1 MVLGIRHFAD
11 PRHLARPLW
20 GAFMPMVAALTIALP
35 LLTSL
40 TAVIAIVLGAV
51 LAASI
56 AMIVRGLRRYSSPAP
71 MPWYLLAGSVVLFT
85 IGIALRELFG
95 TNHYLFDDVFTLS
108 GYAGVFVAALLWLT
122 PRRARDS
129 RGLLLDSGLIGLGA
143 LLASW
148 TLLISPLLD
157 QGVRPSALVAAC
169 YPVIDALLLTVVVHS
184 VVTSTR
190 AETSLRLLHASLAMI
205 LLADLGYNL
214 EAAGTLHVAHRILVV
229 PLLISFLLVGLAA
242 LHPTMVTLSQQRRV
256 HPDQSRQRAGVIA
269 AVLVVAALVPT
280 VTSRPG
286 VYDRAVESV
295 LLALLL
301 IGVLLR
307 SERAIVRSARSERRA
322 QYQADHDMLTG
333 LLNRSAL
340 LQAPARNHERWAGRT
355 LCLLFI
361 DLDGF
366 KAVNDSYGHAIG
378 DELIANAAA
387 RIRRVIRHDDVAA
400 RYGGD
405 EFVVLTRADRTDTAT
420 LAEKLIA
427 AFGKPFEL
435 SVGAVSITASI
446 GIACG
451 APRSDVRHDDAG
463 PGGAPDERRSD
474 GNHTAT
480 PTHGVHIAAPA
491 HGVHTAA
498 VPASGDGAHTP
509 TGTPTET
516 SPRNAP
522 DAGATPDEPAA
533 ASPTGKPPKE
543 SHTAQEHGHLTPSP
557 AVGPHPSTPRDG
569 APPEVTVYDLLRE
582 ADSAMYHAKEYSLGY
597 VFQDEM
603 RPHGHPEARRT
614 WRNDK
619 RGPRQ
624 HRETTV

>member
-1 MVLGIRHFAD
+1 MVLVLGKRHTAD
-11 PRHLARPLW
+11 PRHLAWPLW
-20 GAFMPMVAALTIALP
+20 GAFLPMLAAVTIALP
-35 LLTSL
+35 LITSRM
-40 TAVIAIVLGAV
+40 AVIASVLVAV
-51 LAASI
+51 LAATI
-56 AMIVRGLRRYSSPAP
+56 AMILTGLRRHRPPAP

-85 IGIALRELFG
+85 IGIALRELFSSD
-95 TNHYLFDDVFTLS
+95 HYLFDDVFTLG
-108 GYAGVFVAALLWLT
+108 GYAGVFVAALLWLA
-122 PRRARDS
+122 PRRVRDT

-148 TLLISPLLD
+148 TLLISPLMDNGL
-157 QGVRPSALVAAC
+157 SLHAALWAC
-169 YPVIDALLLTVVVHS
+169 YPVIDALLLTVVAHS

-190 AETSLRLLHASLAMI
+190 SETSLRLVHASLSAI
-205 LLADLGYNL
+205 LLADFGYNL
-214 EAAGTLHVAHRILVV
+214 EAADSVHLPHRILVV
-229 PLLISFLLVGLAA
+229 PLLIAFLLLGLAA
-242 LHPTMVTLSQQRRV
+242 LHPAMVTLGQQRRV

-280 VTSRPG
+280 VGTRPG
-286 VYDRAVESV
+286 VYDRAVVSV

-340 LQAPARNHERWAGRT
+340 LRAPARNHERWAGRT

-366 KAVNDSYGHAIG
+366 KLVNDSYGHAIG

-387 RIRRVIRHDDVAA
+387 RIRRIIRHDDVAA

-405 EFVVLTRADRTDTAT
+405 EFVVLTCTDRSETAT

-427 AFGKPFEL
+427 AFGRPFEL

-451 APRSDVRHDDAG
+451 APHSNTVPEPGEPEFQTNEPWPGNRQAAG
-463 PGGAPDERRSD
+463 
-474 GNHTAT
+474 TANT
-480 PTHGVHIAAPA
+480 VHSA
-491 HGVHTAA
+491 
-498 VPASGDGAHTP
+498 
-509 TGTPTET
+509 E
-516 SPRNAP
+516 
-522 DAGATPDEPAA
+522 
-533 ASPTGKPPKE
+533 SPTGAQTGPPPTDAHAE
-543 SHTAQEHGHLTPSP
+543 
-557 AVGPHPSTPRDG
+557 PRDG
-569 APPEVTVYDLLRE
+569 APPEITVYDLLRE

-597 VFQDEM
+597 VFHDEM

-614 WRNDK
+614 WRTE
-619 RGPRQ
+619 RHSP
-624 HRETTV
+624 HTHHETTV